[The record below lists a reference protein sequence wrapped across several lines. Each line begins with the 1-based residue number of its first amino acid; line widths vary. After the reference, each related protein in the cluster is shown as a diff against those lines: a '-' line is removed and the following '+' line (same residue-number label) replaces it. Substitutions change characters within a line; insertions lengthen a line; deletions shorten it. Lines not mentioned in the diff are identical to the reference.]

1 MKPATK
7 RGSIVLC
14 SLVLLGISVHAQSD
28 FLPRG
33 KDGFAIYGGHISGS
47 GNSGTVAALSFS
59 SNGMRDVGYSFATV
73 SSGGSDSRSISAF
86 GSQVLAKSDE
96 AAPEALAVDLGFSIV
111 SSGGSSV
118 MYLSLG
124 PSVYANLI
132 GNNGI
137 RMLFKLGAAF
147 HKQLDKGSSDRYGYR
162 RRNDFGSSG
171 LGLGLILG
179 SEKTKIKFDMEFG
192 VANGEASAGLF
203 LGFVF
208 IGDSGYSRSSGEFR

>member
-1 MKPATK
+1 MRARLTT
-7 RGSIVLC
+7 
-14 SLVLLGISVHAQSD
+14 LLIAICLGAGGVSAQSD
-28 FLPRG
+28 FLPKG
-33 KDGFAIYGGHISGS
+33 KDAIAIYGGHISGS

-59 SNGMRDVGYSFATV
+59 SNGMIDVGYSFATV
-73 SSGGSDSRSISAF
+73 SSGGSDSRTISVF
-86 GSQVLAKSDE
+86 GSHALAKSDG
-96 AAPEALAVDLGFSIV
+96 AAPQALAVDLGFSIV

-147 HKQLDKGSSDRYGYR
+147 HKQLGQGRGSGYGYR
-162 RRNDFGSSG
+162 RRNDFGSYG

-179 SEKTKIKFDMEFG
+179 SEKTKIRIDLELG
-192 VANGEASAGLF
+192 VANGETSTGLF
-203 LGFVF
+203 LGLVF
-208 IGDSGYSRSSGEFR
+208 IGDSGYSRSSGEFQ